1 MLEKLK
7 NIITEYVDV
16 DESKITEN
24 ARFVEDL
31 GFNSYDFMCMI
42 GQVEEEFDVEVQ
54 ERDVIQIK
62 TVKEAIDYISS
73 LQD

>member
-16 DESKITEN
+16 EENKITEN

>member
-7 NIITEYVDV
+7 NIIKEYVDV
-16 DESKITEN
+16 EESKITED

>member
-16 DESKITEN
+16 EESKITEN

>member
-16 DESKITEN
+16 EESKITED

>member
-16 DESKITEN
+16 EESKITEN

-54 ERDVIQIK
+54 ERDAIQIK